1 MTLVFSCTVKLT
13 TLRNSAKVLKWPLSG
28 RMLPCSLLMTVNHVL
43 RRNFS
48 FENIYLSKN
57 ERRVCVIYTGG
68 TIGMVR
74 SPCGGMIISYIL
86 PFALFG
92 WSWTC
97 EMDSISRNGIGRG
110 CKSSKLMSCHC
121 CYAIR
126 THLWKENVRKE
137 CSKVS
142 SFARC

>member
-1 MTLVFSCTVKLT
+1 MTLVFSCTV
-13 TLRNSAKVLKWPLSG
+13 NSAKVLKWALSG
-28 RMLPCSLLMTVNHVL
+28 RMVPCSLLMTVNHVL

-86 PFALFG
+86 PSALFDG
-92 WSWTC
+92 LGLARWIRLAGM
-97 EMDSISRNGIGRG
+97 ELGEEG
-110 CKSSKLMSCHC
+110 KL
-121 CYAIR
+121 
-126 THLWKENVRKE
+126 
-137 CSKVS
+137 
-142 SFARC
+142 